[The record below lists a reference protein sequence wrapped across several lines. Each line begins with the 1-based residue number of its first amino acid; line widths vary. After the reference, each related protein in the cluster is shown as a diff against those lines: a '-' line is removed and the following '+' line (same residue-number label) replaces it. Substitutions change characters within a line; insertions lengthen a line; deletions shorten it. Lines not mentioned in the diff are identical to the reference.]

1 MAERIIG
8 TLGSAAVRQ
17 IRLLWGVEDEL
28 RSLRNTVSTIQ
39 AVLLDAEDQRAAGNH
54 AVTDWQGKLEDVFS
68 DVNDLLDAI
77 STEALRR
84 EAMTRDK
91 KAKQVRIFFSKSNQL
106 ASGLRIANRIKAI
119 TERLDAINAE
129 RRGFHLEVGN
139 REREVGIRE
148 RDNTHSFVRAETVI
162 GREDDK
168 KAVIHRLLDSNVEE
182 NVSILPIVGFGGLGK
197 TTLAQLIFN
206 EEIIKYHFQLRMWV
220 CVSDPFH
227 VKNIVE
233 KILESATKRQPKA
246 VGMDTLVGK
255 LKEEIDGKRFF
266 LVLDDVWNE
275 DHEKWSRLK
284 QVLMGGARGSRIL
297 VTTRYESVARTIR
310 QVSVAKIIGALESY
324 SLEGLA
330 GDASWSLFKQK
341 AFEKG
346 QEPENASIVA
356 LGREILEKCSGVPLA
371 IKTIGR
377 VLRSKNTETEWLSFK
392 NSELSKMSLEEN
404 YILPSL
410 KLSYNQLSSHSEV
423 CRVET
428 RVGNRERDNTHSFV
442 HAEAFIGRDD
452 DKKVVI
458 HRLLDSNVEENV
470 SILPIV
476 GIGGLGK
483 TTLAQLVFNDEQI
496 ENHFQLKMWVC
507 VSESFN
513 VENIV
518 EKILE
523 SATKEKPETVEWD
536 RLVNYL
542 LKEIDGKKYFLILD
556 DVWNGDHENWCRLK
570 EVLMGGARGSRILV
584 TTRNEIGAR
593 AIRQQSVA
601 KIIGTVE
608 SYSLKGLAEDA
619 SWSLFKQ
626 KAFQKGQEPDNSIII
641 ALGKEIVQKCSGV
654 PLAITTIGS
663 LLGSKNPETEWSA
676 FKNNELSKISQNEND
691 ILPTLK
697 LSYDHLLAHLKQCFT
712 FCSLFPKDYK
722 IDRST
727 LIKLWIAQGFVKL
740 SDQNRCLED
749 VGDEYFMDLL
759 WRPFFEE
766 AEKDE
771 FGSII
776 QCKMHDLMHDLAIS
790 VAGSLITTLDDKSD
804 EKTRHVSFGCDINLS
819 SVVQMCKPSRIRTFI
834 CLRDDYL
841 GPKIDCEAIF
851 SSFKFLRVLGMHNSN
866 LDSVPSS
873 IGKLKYLR
881 YLDLSS
887 SYYIKKLPDSI
898 TWLQNLQTLRLTK
911 CWSLKELPRDLK
923 KLVNLRH
930 LELDGCKSLEELP
943 GDIKK
948 LINLRHLEIDECYCL
963 TSMPHGLGQL
973 TNLQKLSR
981 FVVHSGHSDSSG
993 LKELNRLNNLR
1004 GKLVI
1009 ENLEHGEGVASESKA
1024 ANLEGKHLHAL
1035 HLWWSSRGYV
1045 NDSDVSNDE
1054 ASLEGF
1060 QPHSNLKHLR
1070 LVKYRG
1076 SRLSGWL
1083 LSLTKLVRFELF
1095 WCKNCQHL
1103 PLLSQL
1109 PSLKYLVLIS
1119 LDAIEYISD
1128 GGDSN
1133 EKKQFF
1139 SSLREISLSGCP
1151 NLKGWWRNS
1160 SVEVNSP
1167 YFSRLSTLSIS
1178 SCPMLTS
1185 MPTFPHLEEKL
1196 VLDNP
1201 SLKLLQQTM
1210 MMSMATPQSPMPIA
1224 TTSSSSTYLSKLK
1237 SIQLISIVD
1246 LETLPLQNLTSLESL
1261 MISGCHRL
1269 KSLFP
1274 GIQHLT
1280 ALQCLHVE
1288 DCLELELA
1296 NDEGVMQWQGLPSLL
1311 SLCFSRLPKLVSLPL
1326 RLQHA
1331 TTLQKLK
1338 VSHCLSLTAIP
1349 KWIHNCKSLQV
1360 LEIRR
1365 CLSLPSLPQ
1374 EMRRLM
1380 SLQRLT
1386 IVDCPV
1392 LFQRCKRET
1401 GEDWAKI
1408 AHIPKLDLQ

>member
-1 MAERIIG
+1 MAEAFLAAHRIIENLSP
-8 TLGSAAVRQ
+8 TAFRD
-17 IRLLWGVEDEL
+17 IRLLLWGVEDEL
-28 RSLRNTVSTIQ
+28 RSLRITVLTIQ

-54 AVTDWQGKLEDVFS
+54 AVTDWLGKLEDVFS

-84 EAMTRDK
+84 EVMTRDK

-106 ASGLRIANRIKAI
+106 AYRRKMARKIKAMRV
-119 TERLDAINAE
+119 RLDSIDA
-129 RRGFHLEVGN
+129 RGVGFHLEVRPVETRVGGN
-139 REREVGIRE
+139 RG
-148 RDNTHSFVRAETVI
+148 NTHSFVRAEAVI
-162 GREDDK
+162 GRDDDK
-168 KAVIHRLLDSNVEE
+168 KAVIHRLLDSNVED
-182 NVSILPIVGFGGLGK
+182 NVSILPIVGSGGLGK

-206 EEIIKYHFQLRMWV
+206 EEIIKYHFHLRMWV

-233 KILESATKRQPKA
+233 KILESATKRQPEA
-246 VGMDTLVGK
+246 VEMDTLVGK

-266 LVLDDVWNE
+266 LVLDDVWND

-330 GDASWSLFKQK
+330 EDASWSLFKQK

-377 VLRSKNTETEWLSFK
+377 VLRSKNTEAEWLSFK
-392 NSELSKMSLEEN
+392 NSELSKMSLKEN

-442 HAEAFIGRDD
+442 HVEAFIGRDD
-452 DKKVVI
+452 DKKTVI
-458 HRLLDSNVEENV
+458 DRLLDSNVEENV

-483 TTLAQLVFNDEQI
+483 TTLAQLVFNDELI
-496 ENHFQLKMWVC
+496 EKHFQLKMWVC

-513 VENIV
+513 VKNIV

-523 SATKEKPETVEWD
+523 SATKKKPAIVEMN
-536 RLVNYL
+536 RLVSYL
-542 LKEIDGKKYFLILD
+542 LKEIDGKKYFLVLD
-556 DVWNGDHENWCRLK
+556 DVWNGDHEKWCRLK
-570 EVLMGGARGSRILV
+570 EMLMGGARGSRILV
-584 TTRNEIGAR
+584 TTRNEIVAR
-593 AIRQQSVA
+593 AIRQES
-601 KIIGTVE
+601 VE

-626 KAFQKGQEPDNSIII
+626 KAFQKGQEPENSIII

-663 LLGSKNPETEWSA
+663 LLGSKNPETEWSS

-697 LSYDHLLAHLKQCFT
+697 LSYDHLPAHLKQCFA

-727 LIKLWIAQGFVKL
+727 LIKLWIAQGFVKS

-759 WRPFFEE
+759 WRSFFEE

-834 CLRDDYL
+834 CLRDGYL

-911 CWSLKELPRDLK
+911 CWSLKELPRDIQ

-1139 SSLREISLSGCP
+1139 SSLKEISLSGCP
-1151 NLKGWWRNS
+1151 NLKGWWRDS
-1160 SVEVNSP
+1160 PVEVNSP
-1167 YFSRLSTLSIS
+1167 YFSHLSTLSVS

-1185 MPTFPHLEEKL
+1185 MPMFPHLEEKL

-1210 MMSMATPQSPMPIA
+1210 MMSMTTRQSPMSIA
-1224 TTSSSSTYLSKLK
+1224 TTFSSSTYLSKLK
-1237 SIQLISIVD
+1237 SIQLISIAD

-1261 MISGCHRL
+1261 TISGCHRL

-1274 GIQHLT
+1274 GIQHLI

-1296 NDEGVMQWQGLPSLL
+1296 SDEGVMQWQGLPSLL

-1338 VSHCLSLTAIP
+1338 LSHCLSLTAIP

-1360 LEIRR
+1360 LEICR

-1374 EMRRLM
+1374 EMRTLM

-1408 AHIPKLDLQ
+1408 AHIPKLELQ